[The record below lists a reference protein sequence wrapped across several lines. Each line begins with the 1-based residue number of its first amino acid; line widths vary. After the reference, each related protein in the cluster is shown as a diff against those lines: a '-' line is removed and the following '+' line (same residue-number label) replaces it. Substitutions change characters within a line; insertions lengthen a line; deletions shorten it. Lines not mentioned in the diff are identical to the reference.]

1 MSRWEEH
8 SIKNDFN
15 EAAKEKEV
23 ELDKPD
29 DPELTY
35 DPPGPAGP
43 APGGSSAPAFD
54 RHQAQRSQDVQK
66 SQEPEK
72 SKTVTEEFN
81 KKAR

>member
-29 DPELTY
+29 DPEPKPTY
-35 DPPGPAGP
+35 QPAGP

-66 SQEPEK
+66 SQDPEK
-72 SKTVTEEFN
+72 SRTVTEEFN
-81 KKAR
+81 KKAK